1 MEVKTQKLRS
11 LPVMFQ
17 NLVLTVHIMIFPLS
31 LNMATK
37 ISNSSTKVVI
47 FQIKY
52 LALLIGHPMF
62 NNKVE

>member
-1 MEVKTQKLRS
+1 MEVKTQKIRS

>member
-1 MEVKTQKLRS
+1 MEVKTQKIRS

-17 NLVLTVHIMIFPLS
+17 NLVLTVQFMIFPLS